1 MAAAAIAARERASC
15 RSTKRPR
22 RSTRSYTSCRRTA
35 ESAIRPGD
43 EPCAALE
50 RHVRPRPLQ
59 QDQQPVPE
67 ADQIEDVDAEPGH
80 PRYEAA
86 EVEPA
91 DSRDRGGAADRGERA
106 FVAVVERAQRL
117 PLDGALDV
125 VRRVEAFLNRRR
137 RDARHVP

>member
-15 RSTKRPR
+15 RSTRRPR
-22 RSTRSYTSCRRTA
+22 RSTRFCTSCRRTA

-43 EPCAALE
+43 EPCAALVC
-50 RHVRPRPLQ
+50 HVRPRPLQ
-59 QDQQPVPE
+59 QDEQPVPE

-91 DSRDRGGAADRGERA
+91 DIRDRGGAADCGERA
-106 FVAVVERAQRL
+106 FVAVAERAQRV
-117 PLDGALDV
+117 PPGAALAL
-125 VRRVEAFLNRRR
+125 VR
-137 RDARHVP
+137 